1 MSSPQ
6 ETVSFRCVDFTV
18 SSFNEEEFVITIYGI
33 DENRK
38 TYCVKVNDF
47 KPFFYIKVG
56 HSWNDC
62 DVTEYFDHIRETYED
77 NYSLIKCL
85 DNDIEEVKL
94 VKHKTLY
101 NFDANKRHNFIK
113 VTCSNMSLVYK
124 FKSLFYD
131 KEKQKLNRG
140 LEFKGTY
147 TQLYEIM
154 IPPMLRFFHIQ
165 DISPSGWI
173 EMTNYDIVDDES
185 RETTVGLEMTS
196 SYEDIISLPEKEVVV
211 PYKICSFD
219 IEASSSHGDF
229 PNAIK
234 NYKKVSYDILDYM
247 QLNQDEVEEYGTH
260 QMLYH
265 LLKSVFGFANDILI
279 DICYPKN
286 KKYTEANFE
295 KDFHS
300 FIHSN
305 VSLNDED
312 VIENSIN
319 TLDTYMNVFE
329 GGEDGNAE
337 NVADIDVCEEDEMS
351 STNTKKKAKAKPKKK
366 NVSKDETT
374 IISIIEGNSYDNQ
387 SKMNYLTTTLNQAF
401 PALEGDYVTFIGSTF
416 VTYGQEESHLNHC
429 ICLNETT
436 NLDEET
442 QVIEC
447 YDNER
452 DVLLAWTNLIQR
464 EDPDIIIGYN
474 IFGFDYPFM
483 FDRACENYCEDEFMN
498 LSRKKETYDEDDDI
512 KLAQTKIVLASG
524 AYDLKYPLMQGRLQI
539 DVFTYM
545 RKEFILPSYKLDYV
559 SSYLISDKVVSF
571 ENKDQTNSCEIAT
584 KNIKGITLNCF
595 VHFEINNHS
604 SESYNNGEKF
614 KVIGLTKNG
623 FTIKG
628 VLSENLK
635 EENIQW
641 GLAKDDVTPQDIFR
655 MTNEGPDEKGVIA
668 KYCIQDCNLVHQIFQ
683 KVDIMTT
690 YIEMSKICSV
700 PISFLMLRG
709 QGIKLTSYIAKK
721 CREKDTLMPLI
732 SVGNASDLYE
742 GAIVLEPKTGL
753 YLDNPV
759 ACVDYSSLYPSSII
773 SENISHDSKV
783 WTKEYELDGNIA
795 VDNKGNKRICGI
807 VDKHG
812 NFKYDNLP
820 GYKYVDIKY
829 DTFSFKRLGG
839 TSSKLTKVLTGYK
852 ICRYAQFPNNERAI
866 LPSILQELLH
876 ARKTTKKQM
885 AKESD
890 PFMKNIYDKRQASIK
905 VTANSLYGQC
915 GAKTSTFY
923 EMDIA
928 ASTTATGRKLL
939 IYAKD
944 MIEKVYNNI
953 DIDTRYGSMKVNA
966 EYIYG
971 DSVANYTPV
980 YIKYKNKIDILQI
993 DEIGNKYG
1001 DNNWKQCIEPGKQE
1015 KEYIDLSDKMIFT
1028 WTDTSWTRLNT
1039 IIRHKLC
1046 ETKKMMRVL
1055 THTGCVDVTDD
1066 HSLITSDNVEISPK
1080 ECKIGTSLLHSPC
1093 IMDEDYYSE
1102 QDATTTTTINE
1113 NMARIYG
1120 FFFGD
1125 GSCGSYHC
1133 ESGKKCSWALNN
1145 SSLELLNKY
1154 KVLCEKEYPQF
1165 EWKIYNTMK
1174 SSGVYKLSFVSNN
1187 NYGKNVDFINNYH
1200 SLMYFQKCKVIPDA
1214 VLNGGIEIREAFLE
1228 GLYDADGDK
1237 SDTVN
1242 RIDQKHQ
1249 LSCAQIAYLIQSLGY
1264 NVSLNSRDDKPN
1276 IYRINYTMNKQRRD
1290 PLKIKKISVVSDY
1303 QDYVYDLTT
1312 ENHHFAAGIGNMIV
1326 HNTDSVFFTF
1336 NLKDS
1341 KTKKDVRG
1349 KKALEVTI
1357 DLAKDAGELATGH
1370 LKDPHDLEYEKTFMP
1385 FCLISKKRYVGLLYE
1400 EDPNKCKR
1408 KSMGIVLKRRDNAP
1422 IVKDVYG
1429 GIIDILMKEQ
1439 NIEKSIDF
1447 LDNMLQKI
1455 VNEEI
1460 DMEKLVI
1467 SKSLRSFYKCPQQIA
1482 HKVLADRIGV
1492 REPGNKPRAGD
1503 RIPYVY
1509 IYSKNKK
1516 ELQGNK
1522 IEHPDY
1528 IIQQKLKIDYGFYI
1542 TNQIMKPV
1550 AQIYS
1555 LVLFDIAAFKRKS
1568 TSFKNKIN
1576 TLMQNSED
1584 EAKALKKI
1592 QTLKDKEVEALL
1604 FKKYITINNNK
1615 AQNNTMITDFFK

>member
-1 MSSPQ
+1 MSSKQ

-18 SSFNEEEFVITIYGI
+18 STFKEDDFIITIYGI

-62 DVTEYFDHIRETYED
+62 DVTEYFDHIRKTNKD
-77 NYSLIKCL
+77 NYSLLKCL
-85 DNDIEEVKL
+85 NNDIEEVKL
-94 VKHKTLY
+94 IKHKTLY
-101 NFDANKRHNFIK
+101 NFDANKKHNFVR
-113 VTCSNMSLVYK
+113 VTCANMSLVYK

-131 KEKQKLNRG
+131 KEKQKLNEG
-140 LEFKGTY
+140 VKFKDTY

-173 EMTNYDIVDDES
+173 EIENYDIVDEES
-185 RETTVGLEMTS
+185 METTVNLEITS
-196 SYEDIISLPEKEVVV
+196 SFKDIISLPEKELVV

-234 NYKKVSYDILDYM
+234 NYKKVAYDVLDYT
-247 QLNQDEVEEYGTH
+247 QLNKDEVEEQGI
-260 QMLYH
+260 QLLLYF
-265 LLKSVFGFANDILI
+265 LLKSVFGFANDIMI

-286 KKYTEANFE
+286 KTYTELKFE
-295 KDFHS
+295 KDFIK
-300 FIHSN
+300 FIESN

-312 VIENSIN
+312 LVESSVN
-319 TLDTYMNVFE
+319 TLDSYMNVFE
-329 GGEDGNAE
+329 GGDEVNNTGNVE
-337 NVADIDVCEEDEMS
+337 IDISEEDDIENKVVKKQQKS
-351 STNTKKKAKAKPKKK
+351 KKKTI
-366 NVSKDETT
+366 SKDCIT
-374 IISIIEGNSYDNQ
+374 IISIIEDNNYDNQ
-387 SKMNYLTTTLNQAF
+387 TKMGYLTSALNKAF
-401 PALEGDYVTFIGSTF
+401 PPLEGDYVTFIGSTF
-416 VTYGQEESHLNHC
+416 VTYGEEESNLNHC

-436 NLDEET
+436 NLDETT
-442 QVIEC
+442 QVIES
-447 YDNER
+447 YDNEK
-452 DVLLAWTNLIQR
+452 DVLLAWTNVIQR

-483 FDRACENYCEDEFMN
+483 FDRARENNCEDEFMN
-498 LSRKKETYDEDDDI
+498 LSRKKETYGEDEDI
-512 KLAQTKIVLASG
+512 KLSQTKIVLASG

-545 RKEFILPSYKLDYV
+545 RKEFILPSYKLDFV
-559 SSYLISDKVVSF
+559 SSYLISDKVTSF
-571 ENKDQTNSCEIAT
+571 ENDNIKNCCEIQT

-614 KVIGLTKNG
+614 KVIEVTDYG
-623 FTIKG
+623 FMIEG
-628 VLSENLK
+628 ILDNILK
-635 EENIQW
+635 KENIQW

-655 MTNEGPDEKGVIA
+655 MTNEGPNEKGVIA

-721 CREKDTLMPLI
+721 CRAKDTLMPLI
-732 SVGNASDLYE
+732 SVGNVSDLYE
-742 GAIVLEPKTGL
+742 GAIVLEPKSGL

-795 VDNKGNKRICGI
+795 FDRQGNKKVSGI
-807 VDKHG
+807 VDKNG

-839 TSSKLTKVLTGYK
+839 FSSKPTKVLTGYK
-852 ICRYAQFPNNERAI
+852 ICRYAQFPDNERAI

-876 ARKTTKKQM
+876 ARKATKKQM
-885 AKESD
+885 AKETD

-944 MIEKVYNNI
+944 MIEKVYDNI
-953 DIDTRYGSMKVNA
+953 DIKTKHGVMRANA

-971 DSVANYTPV
+971 D
-980 YIKYKNKIDILQI
+980 
-993 DEIGNKYG
+993 
-1001 DNNWKQCIEPGKQE
+1001 
-1015 KEYIDLSDKMIFT
+1015 
-1028 WTDTSWTRLNT
+1028 
-1039 IIRHKLC
+1039 
-1046 ETKKMMRVL
+1046 
-1055 THTGCVDVTDD
+1055 
-1066 HSLITSDNVEISPK
+1066 
-1080 ECKIGTSLLHSPC
+1080 
-1093 IMDEDYYSE
+1093 
-1102 QDATTTTTINE
+1102 
-1113 NMARIYG
+1113 
-1120 FFFGD
+1120 
-1125 GSCGSYHC
+1125 
-1133 ESGKKCSWALNN
+1133 
-1145 SSLELLNKY
+1145 
-1154 KVLCEKEYPQF
+1154 
-1165 EWKIYNTMK
+1165 
-1174 SSGVYKLSFVSNN
+1174 
-1187 NYGKNVDFINNYH
+1187 
-1200 SLMYFQKCKVIPDA
+1200 
-1214 VLNGGIEIREAFLE
+1214 
-1228 GLYDADGDK
+1228 
-1237 SDTVN
+1237 
-1242 RIDQKHQ
+1242 
-1249 LSCAQIAYLIQSLGY
+1249 
-1264 NVSLNSRDDKPN
+1264 
-1276 IYRINYTMNKQRRD
+1276 
-1290 PLKIKKISVVSDY
+1290 
-1303 QDYVYDLTT
+1303 
-1312 ENHHFAAGIGNMIV
+1312 
-1326 HNTDSVFFTF
+1326 TDSVFFTF
-1336 NLKDS
+1336 NLKDP
-1341 KTKKDVRG
+1341 KTNKDVRG

-1357 DLAKDAGELATGH
+1357 ELAKQAGQLATCH
-1370 LKDPHDLEYEKTFMP
+1370 LKAPHDLEYEKTFMP

-1422 IVKDVYG
+1422 IVKDIYG

-1439 NIEKSIDF
+1439 NIEKSIEF
-1447 LDNMLQKI
+1447 LDNMLKKI

-1492 REPGNKPRAGD
+1492 RDPGNKPRAGD

-1516 ELQGNK
+1516 ELQGK
-1522 IEHPDY
+1522 RIEHPDY
-1528 IIQQKLKIDYGFYI
+1528 ITLQKLKIDYGFYI

-1555 LVLFDIAAFKRKS
+1555 LVLFDIASFKRKS

-1576 TLMQNSED
+1576 TLMQNSDD
-1584 EAKALKKI
+1584 EAKTLRKI
-1592 QTLKDKEVEALL
+1592 QTLKDKEVETLL

-1615 AQNNTMITDFFK
+1615 AQSNQMITDFFK

>member
-1 MSSPQ
+1 M
-6 ETVSFRCVDFTV
+6 
-18 SSFNEEEFVITIYGI
+18 
-33 DENRK
+33 
-38 TYCVKVNDF
+38 
-47 KPFFYIKVG
+47 
-56 HSWNDC
+56 
-62 DVTEYFDHIRETYED
+62 
-77 NYSLIKCL
+77 
-85 DNDIEEVKL
+85 
-94 VKHKTLY
+94 
-101 NFDANKRHNFIK
+101 NK
-113 VTCSNMSLVYK
+113 
-124 FKSLFYD
+124 
-131 KEKQKLNRG
+131 
-140 LEFKGTY
+140 
-147 TQLYEIM
+147 
-154 IPPMLRFFHIQ
+154 
-165 DISPSGWI
+165 
-173 EMTNYDIVDDES
+173 
-185 RETTVGLEMTS
+185 
-196 SYEDIISLPEKEVVV
+196 
-211 PYKICSFD
+211 
-219 IEASSSHGDF
+219 
-229 PNAIK
+229 
-234 NYKKVSYDILDYM
+234 
-247 QLNQDEVEEYGTH
+247 
-260 QMLYH
+260 
-265 LLKSVFGFANDILI
+265 
-279 DICYPKN
+279 
-286 KKYTEANFE
+286 
-295 KDFHS
+295 
-300 FIHSN
+300 
-305 VSLNDED
+305 
-312 VIENSIN
+312 
-319 TLDTYMNVFE
+319 
-329 GGEDGNAE
+329 
-337 NVADIDVCEEDEMS
+337 
-351 STNTKKKAKAKPKKK
+351 
-366 NVSKDETT
+366 
-374 IISIIEGNSYDNQ
+374 
-387 SKMNYLTTTLNQAF
+387 
-401 PALEGDYVTFIGSTF
+401 
-416 VTYGQEESHLNHC
+416 
-429 ICLNETT
+429 TT
-436 NLDEET
+436 NVDEET

-483 FDRACENYCEDEFMN
+483 FDRACENYCEDDFMN
-498 LSRKKETYDEDDDI
+498 LSRKRDTYDEDDDV

-571 ENKDQTNSCEIAT
+571 ENKEQTNRCEVVT
-584 KNIKGITLNCF
+584 RNIKGITLNCF

-623 FTIKG
+623 FTIEG
-628 VLSENLK
+628 VLSENLR

-709 QGIKLTSYIAKK
+709 QGVKLTSYIAKK

-732 SVGNASDLYE
+732 SVGNAYDLYE

-795 VDNKGNKRICGI
+795 VDNKGNKKICGI
-807 VDKHG
+807 VDKYG
-812 NFKYDNLP
+812 SFKYDNLP

-839 TSSKLTKVLTGYK
+839 TTSKLTKVLTGYK
-852 ICRYAQFPNNERAI
+852 ICRYAQFPNNDRAI

-953 DIDTRYGSMKVNA
+953 EVDTRHGSMKVNA

-971 DSVANYTPV
+971 D
-980 YIKYKNKIDILQI
+980 
-993 DEIGNKYG
+993 
-1001 DNNWKQCIEPGKQE
+1001 
-1015 KEYIDLSDKMIFT
+1015 
-1028 WTDTSWTRLNT
+1028 
-1039 IIRHKLC
+1039 
-1046 ETKKMMRVL
+1046 
-1055 THTGCVDVTDD
+1055 
-1066 HSLITSDNVEISPK
+1066 
-1080 ECKIGTSLLHSPC
+1080 
-1093 IMDEDYYSE
+1093 
-1102 QDATTTTTINE
+1102 
-1113 NMARIYG
+1113 
-1120 FFFGD
+1120 
-1125 GSCGSYHC
+1125 
-1133 ESGKKCSWALNN
+1133 
-1145 SSLELLNKY
+1145 
-1154 KVLCEKEYPQF
+1154 
-1165 EWKIYNTMK
+1165 
-1174 SSGVYKLSFVSNN
+1174 
-1187 NYGKNVDFINNYH
+1187 
-1200 SLMYFQKCKVIPDA
+1200 
-1214 VLNGGIEIREAFLE
+1214 
-1228 GLYDADGDK
+1228 
-1237 SDTVN
+1237 
-1242 RIDQKHQ
+1242 
-1249 LSCAQIAYLIQSLGY
+1249 
-1264 NVSLNSRDDKPN
+1264 
-1276 IYRINYTMNKQRRD
+1276 
-1290 PLKIKKISVVSDY
+1290 
-1303 QDYVYDLTT
+1303 
-1312 ENHHFAAGIGNMIV
+1312 
-1326 HNTDSVFFTF
+1326 TDSVFFTF

-1341 KTKKDVRG
+1341 KTNKDVRG

-1568 TSFKNKIN
+1568 ISFRNKIN
-1576 TLMQNSED
+1576 TLMQNSDD

-1615 AQNNTMITDFFK
+1615 AENNTMITDFFK